1 VNNNFICETHLVQLK
16 ESAISLEVAQ
26 ERGYRTVMDKA
37 ELASLGFVR
46 TQLRVPGLLIPQW
59 GVDGIQKNYQIR
71 PDSPRG
77 DKNGKALKY
86 ENPVGST
93 IHLDCPPRCQK
104 MLANPLIPLWIT
116 EGSKKADALAS
127 KGACALSLIG
137 VWGFKGKN
145 EFGAITMLCE
155 WDFIALKD
163 RFVYLAFDSDIEN
176 KKQVKEAL
184 QRLAQHLKNKGAVVQ
199 IIRLPNNNG
208 VKVGIDDYLAGGHGL
223 ADVERLIEPYEPEIK
238 EQKINRPYVYYDG
251 SLYLQVR
258 KFDGEMVFAF
268 LDGNKIKFSQ
278 EISIGKGQVVVPQS
292 LPKGEDGVEIDLVGI
307 PDEGIKTE
315 SIVTPSELL
324 NRIKAHISKYVDLK
338 PMDLLLC
345 CYYILFSWF
354 FKKVNTL
361 GYLRFI
367 ADTGKG
373 KSRAQRTVG
382 DLCFYPFRTS
392 GASSFSGM
400 ARTSQKWRGTLVM
413 DEADLN
419 GDTANQVIKFLN
431 LGFEHGQYYVLS
443 DKENP
448 RNQQYFDPFMPK
460 VIAMRKPFQD
470 NATEGRLLSISIFET
485 NNLDIPILLPVGYP
499 KEVQTLRNA
508 IARFVLEHWN
518 NINPN
523 KLITFGHL
531 PIEPRLKQLAMPLS
545 IIFQLYPEGL
555 KEFETYLLTRQQEV
569 RRTRSMSWEG
579 TLFNYV
585 LAIAT
590 GESDLQESYP
600 EYYENATVLAVT
612 PTMIAKQMNSTPKAV
627 TQGLLSIG
635 FAVETRRIGSG
646 NKKPRLYAVSDS
658 QKWAEM
664 VSRYYFSEDDIA
676 PADAPEILR
685 GKKYIV
691 CHKPSHLSQVSPNH
705 TESEENGTDG
715 TVGTLAS
722 TRNNDEEKLARPATP
737 CYSCGGNDYWLRAAS
752 RWGKAEWV
760 CASCHPNPH
769 GGGV

>member
-1 VNNNFICETHLVQLK
+1 MNNNLICETHLAQLK
-16 ESAISLEVAQ
+16 ESAPAFEVAN
-26 ERGYRTVMDKA
+26 ERGYRTVTDKA
-37 ELASLGFVR
+37 ELTSLGFVR
-46 TQLRVPGLLIPQW
+46 TQLRVPSLLIPQW
-59 GVDGIQKNYQIR
+59 EVDGTQKNYQIR
-71 PDSPRG
+71 PDSPRS
-77 DKNGKALKY
+77 DKKGKLLKY
-86 ENPVGST
+86 ENPAGST

-104 MLANPLIPLWIT
+104 MLTNPLIPLWIT

-163 RFVYLAFDSDIEN
+163 RLVYLAFDSDIEN

-199 IIRLPNNNG
+199 LLRLPSNHG
-208 VKVGIDDYLAGGHGL
+208 VKVGIDDYLVGGHCL
-223 ADVERLIEPYEPEIK
+223 ADAERLIEPYEPEIK
-238 EQKINRPYVYYDG
+238 EQKLSRPYVYYG
-251 SLYLQVR
+251 NCLYLQVR
-258 KFDGEMVFAF
+258 KFDGKMAFAF
-268 LDGNKIKFSQ
+268 LDGNKVELSE

-292 LPKGEDGVEIDLVGI
+292 LPQGEDGVEIDLVGI

-324 NRIKAHISKYVDLK
+324 NRTKTHISNYVDLN
-338 PMDLLLC
+338 PLDLLLC

-354 FKKVNTL
+354 FKKANTL

-373 KSRAQRTVG
+373 KSRAQRVVG

-485 NNLDIPILLPVGYP
+485 NNPDIPILLPVGYP
-499 KEVQTLRNA
+499 KEVHSLRNA
-508 IARFVLEHWN
+508 IARFVLEQWN

-555 KEFETYLLTRQQEV
+555 KEFETYLLARQQEV
-569 RRTRSMSWEG
+569 KRTRSMSWEG

-590 GESDLQESYP
+590 GDSDLQESYP
-600 EYYENATVLAVT
+600 EYYENEIVLAVT

-635 FAVETRRIGSG
+635 FTVETRRIGSG
-646 NKKPRLYAVSDS
+646 NKKPRLYAVPDS

-664 VSRYYFSEDDIA
+664 VSRYYFSEDDI
-676 PADAPEILR
+676 PSADAPEILR
-685 GKKYIV
+685 GKKYVV
-691 CHKPSHLSQVSPNH
+691 CPKPSQVSQVSPNP
-705 TESEENGTDG
+705 TESQENGTD
-715 TVGTLAS
+715 GTLAS
-722 TRNNDEEKLARPATP
+722 TRNNDEDKLARPSIP
-737 CYSCGGNDYWLRAAS
+737 CYSCGGCDYWLRAAS

-760 CASCHPNPH
+760 CASCQPKPQ
-769 GGGV
+769 GGNQ